1 MYTMT
6 PTEDFILDFLPGSGE
21 RVAIAAGFSGHGF
34 KLAPLVGR
42 IMAELATK
50 GARGGRG
57 RRRRGARGLCCATS
71 ALREKGGESLTALL
85 RGAASQAR

>member
-6 PTEDFILDFLPGSGE
+6 PTEDFILDFLPGSDS

-50 GARGGRG
+50 GARPHNLT
-57 RRRRGARGLCCATS
+57 GAFRSYCSRCGV
-71 ALREKGGESLTALL
+71 
-85 RGAASQAR
+85 

>member
-6 PTEDFILDFLPGSGE
+6 PTEDFILDFLPGSDG

-50 GARGGRG
+50 GARGSVYCERVIYT
-57 RRRRGARGLCCATS
+57 CCFAEWR
-71 ALREKGGESLTALL
+71 LPVPVC
-85 RGAASQAR
+85 